1 MLHLFNTHTSLFQAW
16 RVVNYEQ
23 EGAAYALQVTAVLR
37 DGSRLEMRE
46 YVFADRSR
54 KYAYHWMA
62 ADGSLRRRWDNA
74 PHWPEVA
81 TAPHHVHLTGQT
93 MPCPS
98 TVTSLEDLLQF
109 LEESLE
115 MPSARE

>member
-1 MLHLFNTHTSLFQAW
+1 MLHLFSTHASLFQAW
-16 RVVNYEQ
+16 RVVTFEQ
-23 EGAAYALQVTAVLR
+23 EGVAYALQVTAVLR

-46 YVFADRSR
+46 YVFTDGSR

-81 TAPHHVHLTGQT
+81 TAPHHVHLMDQALPG
-93 MPCPS
+93 PS
-98 TVTSLEDLLQF
+98 TVTTLEDLLQF
-109 LEESLE
+109 LEETLE
-115 MPSARE
+115 MPSART